1 MNCGILRLSSTN
13 AQASCLLRSSSVS
26 GKQALMRRLEAY
38 MDLAG
43 GSFQTSG
50 DYPAWEYRPDSPL
63 QSLLRDV
70 YEEQYGKA
78 ARVETIHAGVEC
90 GLFAAKIPGLDAV
103 SMGPEILDIHT
114 PRERLSIS
122 STERFYRF
130 LTEVLKRLAG
140 A

>member
-1 MNCGILRLSSTN
+1 
-13 AQASCLLRSSSVS
+13 
-26 GKQALMRRLEAY
+26 

-43 GSFQTSG
+43 GGFQTSG

-70 YEEQYGKA
+70 YEEQYGKT